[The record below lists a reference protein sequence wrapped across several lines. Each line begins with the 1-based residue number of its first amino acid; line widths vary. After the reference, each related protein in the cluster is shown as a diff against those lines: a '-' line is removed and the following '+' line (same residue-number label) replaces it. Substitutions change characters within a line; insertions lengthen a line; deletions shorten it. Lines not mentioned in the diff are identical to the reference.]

1 MVYSF
6 RCSSYNQRD
15 RQILPNI
22 HNRQSHP
29 RIEDQKF
36 ILILFIIG
44 LVTACS
50 SNSPPAELPTLE
62 GESTSRRIDELLAN
76 ANNRFGADAAELRIT
91 AIELLL
97 EQGFLNRAALESQAD
112 SLRRPLAPELRR
124 RLVIAQARIA
134 NSQDNPQ
141 SALQFLTEA
150 LAANSNSMSPEFR
163 QLLGDTY
170 LLLDRPAD
178 AFRSY
183 IANSEVENP
192 EELAGDTQT
201 QQFHDMA
208 WNALTIIDDT
218 ELSSLAG
225 SASNYES
232 RGWIELAKAV
242 ADQELS
248 IKGQLDAVQQWR
260 RVWSSHNAARILPR
274 PLIQLQQNWEQRP
287 QQVALLLPLQEQAGR
302 AIQEGFLSAYYQ
314 SIEANRGAPII
325 KFYDSSDV
333 TNIYPIYDEAV
344 DDGADLVIGPLDKE
358 LVNQLYRLSS
368 LPVPT
373 LALNY
378 TDDDNFSG
386 PENFFQFGLAPEN
399 EIEQAAQL
407 ATDAGFKNAAV
418 ITPSGSNYLRLNSL
432 FENAWTATGG
442 AVVAKSTFDSDSD
455 YAEIIKQS
463 MAIDASEARAEKI
476 EALLPRDRIEFIPRR
491 RQDIDFI
498 YLIANPRQ
506 GRQIRPTL
514 DFYFAESLPIIA
526 YPSIYDGSDNADIN
540 RDLNGIIFLDAPW
553 LLQQSNPFKEL
564 VSNSFRR
571 TAGPL
576 ERLRAM
582 GIDSF
587 RLHDRLT
594 QFTTSEINTL
604 GGTTGLLTM
613 NADREIQRQL
623 LAARF
628 LDGIPQTLPPLPLLS
643 R

>member
-22 HNRQSHP
+22 LNRQSHP

-62 GESTSRRIDELLAN
+62 RESTSRRIDELLAN

-208 WNALTIIDDT
+208 WNALTIIDDI

-628 LDGIPQTLPPLPLLS
+628 LDGIPQTLPPLPPLS